1 MQTDKKEIKTGKKTI
16 GTVFSEWYNVPSYQ
30 RHYVWEKDNIVDL
43 LDDIVYAVTNT
54 PHDEYF
60 LGSYVIQSKV
70 DGNDLLDG
78 QQRLTTLFVL
88 FAVLRDMT
96 NSSNEVKNLCQQY
109 VFQKEN
115 KLTKAPNRVRLLYQI
130 RDNASNFIS
139 DCLIRENS
147 INDNIDR
154 ITDIANSKK
163 YNPTICNMSKAILII
178 QDYFNDNQHVD
189 IDDFM
194 TYIVNNV
201 VLIYVSADSLHDA
214 FRFFSILND
223 RGIKLNN
230 SDIIKSLNLQ
240 KCSETESIRYAK
252 QWETMQEELGDDFDR
267 FLSHVRTIII
277 KEKAK
282 NNLLDEFEKLI
293 FETNIIKPGVD
304 FFKYIENAYS
314 AYSDLYEDASSL
326 VAENIYLNNFIV
338 LLKHSLPATDWMA
351 VLMSYYMKFKLN
363 NINLFIKKLACKTIG
378 DWVCGESPSRRIEAL
393 NKIIQAIET
402 KSDLEGICSLD
413 IFDFDQIAFC
423 QNIERDVYG
432 KAYLKSL
439 LLILDFIYNDNSS
452 SKWNGLYQISI
463 EHILP
468 QNPASDSEWC
478 KDFTDEQLSLW
489 TNKIANLCLIGRK
502 KNTSLGRLDY
512 IAKKEK
518 YFKDKIANFPYTL
531 HIYNTYPDKWTPQE
545 VNSNQI
551 ELLSVLNKFFTE

>member
-1 MQTDKKEIKTGKKTI
+1 M
-16 GTVFSEWYNVPSYQ
+16 PSYQ

-214 FRFFSILND
+214 FRFSQF
-223 RGIKLNN
+223 
-230 SDIIKSLNLQ
+230 
-240 KCSETESIRYAK
+240 
-252 QWETMQEELGDDFDR
+252 
-267 FLSHVRTIII
+267 
-277 KEKAK
+277 
-282 NNLLDEFEKLI
+282 
-293 FETNIIKPGVD
+293 
-304 FFKYIENAYS
+304 
-314 AYSDLYEDASSL
+314 
-326 VAENIYLNNFIV
+326 
-338 LLKHSLPATDWMA
+338 
-351 VLMSYYMKFKLN
+351 
-363 NINLFIKKLACKTIG
+363 
-378 DWVCGESPSRRIEAL
+378 
-393 NKIIQAIET
+393 
-402 KSDLEGICSLD
+402 
-413 IFDFDQIAFC
+413 
-423 QNIERDVYG
+423 
-432 KAYLKSL
+432 
-439 LLILDFIYNDNSS
+439 
-452 SKWNGLYQISI
+452 
-463 EHILP
+463 
-468 QNPASDSEWC
+468 
-478 KDFTDEQLSLW
+478 
-489 TNKIANLCLIGRK
+489 
-502 KNTSLGRLDY
+502 
-512 IAKKEK
+512 
-518 YFKDKIANFPYTL
+518 
-531 HIYNTYPDKWTPQE
+531 
-545 VNSNQI
+545 
-551 ELLSVLNKFFTE
+551 